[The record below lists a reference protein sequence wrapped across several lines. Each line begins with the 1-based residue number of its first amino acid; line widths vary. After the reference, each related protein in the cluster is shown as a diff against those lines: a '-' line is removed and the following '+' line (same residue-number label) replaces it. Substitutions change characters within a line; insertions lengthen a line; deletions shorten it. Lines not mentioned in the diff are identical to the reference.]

1 MEGNKTMITHF
12 AEIDF
17 GGSIPAFVVTAGMKD
32 SAYMISRLTT
42 NLRLCECHI
51 GRDIKAVRPVVA
63 KAKLDYQ
70 TDEDK

>member
-32 SAYMISRLTT
+32 SAYMISRL
-42 NLRLCECHI
+42 
-51 GRDIKAVRPVVA
+51 RPVVS
-63 KAKLDYQ
+63 KAKLEYQ
-70 TDEDK
+70 TDEYK